1 MTNHVPGTGNAP
13 ASGAPLWD
21 ETEVGPRDL
30 AAAVISR
37 LCTSGAVDGATGG
50 RFAGLFGSARSDGPV
65 LLRAAI
71 AHFGRLEVLSCLVP
85 AAPAGGQAGYQAL
98 TPVVPGATWY
108 ERELADMFGLVPDG
122 HSRVDPLV
130 LPRDG
135 QTAPPRPGS
144 GGPPVEIVPDES
156 ALPAHVSGEGVFTLP
171 YGPVRSGVFESVQY
185 LIETPGEDIPHVR
198 ARVYPKHR
206 GIERRFE
213 GMTPADGVLLAERVE
228 GVASV
233 AHALA
238 FCQAVESIGPGPNG
252 TGRAVVP
259 EGALLVR
266 VLHAELERVANH
278 LDSVLRHTEA
288 AGQAVANARLGW
300 HKERVMRLRSRLCGH
315 RFGRGV
321 VVPGG
326 VPGPPALAPA
336 AALGE
341 LARLGTDVGA
351 DTHHLMATSSFVD
364 RLRGTGVITP
374 EVASQR
380 GALGPVGRASGLEE
394 DLRTY
399 RPYAAYGLIEVPDH
413 RYRGS
418 GDALACQLV
427 RLEEVRGSFQL
438 CRLALEALAEHPADG
453 PWAVAVAPVD
463 GAAWGWAEA
472 PQGEPLYLVEIEG
485 GRLRRV
491 KPRSASFHNLS
502 LFPEAFGGDI
512 FTDFAFIE
520 ASFGL
525 SIAGVAG

>member
-1 MTNHVPGTGNAP
+1 
-13 ASGAPLWD
+13 
-21 ETEVGPRDL
+21 
-30 AAAVISR
+30 
-37 LCTSGAVDGATGG
+37 
-50 RFAGLFGSARSDGPV
+50 LFGSAHSDGSV
-65 LLRAAI
+65 WLGAAI
-71 AHFGRLEVLSCLVP
+71 ARFGRLEVLSCLVP
-85 AAPAGGQAGYQAL
+85 PAPAGGQATYPAL

-108 ERELADMFGLVPDG
+108 ERELADMFGLFPDG
-122 HSRVDPLV
+122 HPRVDPLV
-130 LPRDG
+130 LPRDEH
-135 QTAPPRPGS
+135 TAPPRPGS
-144 GGPPVEIVPDES
+144 TGPPADVVPDEA
-156 ALPAHVSGEGVFTLP
+156 ALPAHVLGEGVFTLP

-185 LIETPGEDIPHVR
+185 LIETPGEDIPHIR
-198 ARVYPKHR
+198 ARVYHKHR
-206 GIERRFE
+206 GTERRFE
-213 GMTPADGVLLAERVE
+213 GMAPANGVLLAERVE

-238 FCQAVESIGPGPNG
+238 FCQAIEALAPGRDGDEP
-252 TGRAVVP
+252 APVP

-266 VLHAELERVANH
+266 ALHAELERIANH
-278 LDSVLRHTEA
+278 LDSMLRHTEA

-300 HKERVMRLRSRLCGH
+300 HKERVMRIRSQLCGH

-321 VVPGG
+321 VIPGG
-326 VPGPPALAPA
+326 VSGPPALAPA
-336 AALGE
+336 TTIGE
-341 LARLGTDVGA
+341 LARLETDVRA

-380 GALGPVGRASGLEE
+380 GALGPVGRASGSQE
-394 DLRTY
+394 DLRTH

-413 RYRGS
+413 RYRDS
-418 GDALACQLV
+418 GDALARQLV

-438 CRLALEALAEHPADG
+438 CRVALEKLADCPADG
-453 PWAVAVAPVD
+453 PWAVAVAPAD
-463 GAAWGWAEA
+463 GTAWGWAEA
-472 PQGEPLYLVEIEG
+472 PQGELLYMVETKG